1 MKCVLAISGLTI
13 ALVACSPTDPCRSHS
28 DEASCVADKAC
39 QWKTGKKKGKCKTVK
54 ENTSSQEQAPTPTPG
69 PSEQPAAPSTGAPTP
84 APSPTAPPAPNNQ

>member
-1 MKCVLAISGLTI
+1 MKSVLAISGLTI
-13 ALVACSPTDPCRSHS
+13 ALVGCSPTDPCRSHS

-39 QWKTGKKKGKCKTVK
+39 QWKTKKDKCHTVK
-54 ENTSSQEQAPTPTPG
+54 ENASSQEQAPTPTPG